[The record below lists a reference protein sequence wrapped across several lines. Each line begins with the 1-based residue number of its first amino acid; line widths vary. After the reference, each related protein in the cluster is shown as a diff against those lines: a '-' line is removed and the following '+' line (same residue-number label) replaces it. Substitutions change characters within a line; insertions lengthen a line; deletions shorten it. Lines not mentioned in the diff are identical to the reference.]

1 MSKIVIADSS
11 CLIALSKIGELK
23 LLEGLF
29 SHIFVPQAVYQE
41 VVIRGEGRP
50 GSKEVLSATWIKV
63 QNINDRLAVDALR
76 LQLGIG
82 ESEAIVLAIEMK
94 ADFIILDDWRARQAA
109 VELKLPV
116 IGTVAILTKAAEKGY
131 LPDLAK
137 TLESLKL
144 VGFHFSIA
152 NKALIKN

>member
-11 CLIALSKIGELK
+11 CLIALSKIGELG
-23 LLEGLF
+23 LLERLF
-29 SHIFVPQAVYQE
+29 SHIFIPQAVYQE

-50 GSKEVLSATWIKV
+50 GSKEVLSANWIKV
-63 QNINDRLAVDALR
+63 HNISDRLAVDALR

-82 ESEAIVLAIEMK
+82 ESEAIVLAVEVK

-109 VELKLPV
+109 IELKLPV
-116 IGTVAILTKAAEKGY
+116 VGTVAILTKATEKGY
-131 LPDLAK
+131 LSDLAK

-144 VGFHFSIA
+144 AGFHFSTI
-152 NKALIKN
+152 NKELIKN